1 MTGPGEPMP
10 LELVPP
16 LIGLTFLAI
25 YAMAGSLLVQ
35 TRRDTRPS
43 SADDPQSE

>member
-1 MTGPGEPMP
+1 MP

-25 YAMAGSLLVQ
+25 YAMAGGLLVQ
-35 TRRDTRPS
+35 TRRDTHS
-43 SADDPQSE
+43 TSADDRRPE

>member
-1 MTGPGEPMP
+1 MP

-25 YAMAGSLLVQ
+25 FAVAGSLLVQ
-35 TRRDTRPS
+35 TRRDANPAS
-43 SADDPQSE
+43 GDDPQAE